1 MATPP
6 SVDSAVQNCLRY
18 WDLAASLKIDGIIA
32 LWCGVEPS
40 VIRALESERLSSHCV
55 DAKRAVIED
64 ALYSGRLD
72 YIDEGIPYGN
82 GKLWM
87 DGDVTELVQKDRLR
101 IKKDSLRRWFEDM
114 PIDDRPEFLFE
125 EERTQTELPDGS
137 EVAEM
142 NSNLGIAIMAQMLAE
157 SGGRYKHGDRPNA
170 AQISEAI
177 NERVDEHFRDNKHG
191 LMAFHKKITKAL
203 KILEQEKRQ
212 F

>member
-6 SVDSAVQNCLRY
+6 SVDSAAQNCLRY
-18 WDLAASLKIDGIIA
+18 WDLADSLKIDMVVA

-40 VIRALESERLSSHCV
+40 DIVALKMARLSTNCT
-55 DAKRAVIED
+55 DAKRAAIED

-72 YIDEGIPYGN
+72 YIDEGIPYE

-101 IKKDSLRRWFEDM
+101 IKKDSLRRWFEDI

-177 NERVDEHFRDNKHG
+177 NERAVEHFRDNKHG

>member
-1 MATPP
+1 MATPS
-6 SVDSAVQNCLRY
+6 SVVSAAQNCLRY
-18 WDLAASLKIDGIIA
+18 WDLAGSLKIDGIIA

-40 VIRALESERLSSHCV
+40 VIRELESERLSSHCV

-72 YIDEGIPYGN
+72 YIDEGVPYGD
-82 GKLWM
+82 GQLWM
-87 DGDVTELVQKDRLR
+87 DSDVTELVQKDRLR
-101 IKKDSLRRWFEDM
+101 IKKDVLRRWFEDM

-125 EERTQTELPDGS
+125 EERTRAELPDGS

-177 NERVDEHFRDNKHG
+177 NERALEHFRDNKHG